1 MTLEDLEKLRTYVA
15 KDKSYDFKTPIKCI
29 VEKQEIIKESKT
41 KKNDTKTPS
50 KVNNKKKLNGIVERV
65 VISFDKTKKDNYLL
79 FLIDID
85 GDKRYYGESMVSFI

>member
-15 KDKSYDFKTPIKCI
+15 KNKSYDFKTPIKCI
-29 VEKQEIIKESKT
+29 VEAKTT
-41 KKNDTKTPS
+41 KKA
-50 KVNNKKKLNGIVERV
+50 NNKKILDGIAERV